1 MRVQGMVLLTSWPE
15 DSEKGV
21 SVGEPGL
28 QVPANRNRTGLKS
41 KRMFL
46 VMPPSHERHK
56 QVSQGHK
63 KNHGIIARAEYPI
76 AQRRHRF
83 VLQHRLERTGWAFF
97 NLNPLP
103 SSVGPLLHG

>member
-1 MRVQGMVLLTSWPE
+1 MHVQVMVLLTSWPE
-15 DSEKGV
+15 DSQKGV

-28 QVPANRNRTGLKS
+28 QVPGNRNRTGLKS

-46 VMPPSHERHK
+46 LMTPSHERHK

-76 AQRRHRF
+76 AQRRH
-83 VLQHRLERTGWAFF
+83 
-97 NLNPLP
+97 
-103 SSVGPLLHG
+103 

>member
-1 MRVQGMVLLTSWPE
+1 MRVQVMVLLTSWPE
-15 DSEKGV
+15 DSQKGV

-28 QVPANRNRTGLKS
+28 QVPGNRNRTGLKS
-41 KRMFL
+41 KQMFL
-46 VMPPSHERHK
+46 LMTPSHERHK
-56 QVSQGHK
+56 QASQGHK

-76 AQRRHRF
+76 AQRRHRV
-83 VLQHRLERTGWAFF
+83 VLQHCLERTGWAFF